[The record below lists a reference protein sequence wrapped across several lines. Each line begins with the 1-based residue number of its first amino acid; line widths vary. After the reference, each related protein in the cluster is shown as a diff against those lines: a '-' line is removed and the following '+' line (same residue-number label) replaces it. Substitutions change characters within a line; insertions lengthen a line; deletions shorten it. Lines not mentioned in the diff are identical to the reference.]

1 MVCVGEAYKHQL
13 KQMWQI
19 ADVQS
24 LYASRCGLASLLNT
38 LIPSQKEK
46 NKTTA
51 HCLPPT
57 WGRYSKT
64 GNPQDAI
71 EHRRSRDTRCTFLD
85 EEYIKNKNTSKHK
98 CARSNES
105 TEITFRAHVLPIF
118 FIVFLSVF
126 IKDFVRGRNIQ
137 RDTFA
142 NLNKHTVQYIQSEL
156 DTHSFHAI
164 QWKHLKP
171 GWPSPW
177 SFPFLLP
184 LLCSPPIY
192 RHSTLFEATN
202 APGRFLTGG
211 VRALMTLHAK
221 LFLSSSFFIFYFF
234 KCPTLGERTAQWR
247 QWCWTAELL
256 FFFSINH

>member
-1 MVCVGEAYKHQL
+1 MWFGQLVEYSHPLSKRKKQNNSSLFAPNVKVRPLQQNWKPTGCHRAQTFERHKVHVSRRGIYK
-13 KQMWQI
+13 KQKHIETQVRAI
-19 ADVQS
+19 KRVNRDHIQS
-24 LYASRCGLASLLNT
+24 TCFT
-38 LIPSQKEK
+38 
-46 NKTTA
+46 
-51 HCLPPT
+51 H
-57 WGRYSKT
+57 
-64 GNPQDAI
+64 
-71 EHRRSRDTRCTFLD
+71 F
-85 EEYIKNKNTSKHK
+85 
-98 CARSNES
+98 
-105 TEITFRAHVLPIF
+105 F

-256 FFFSINH
+256 FFFLLITS